1 MSALSQEDPRLGLP
15 SASSF
20 SRDVAC
26 PGNRNLIRAMRASGE
41 IKGEESSGSELAER
55 GTRIHK
61 SRETGNTFELQADEL
76 TAYND
81 GLKIEQQAT
90 RDWQLEFGL
99 QNVTE
104 GERELRLWLHHPLNM
119 KPMLSGQLDVHF
131 LAGNDRAIVHDW
143 KTSSG
148 KSAGDAED
156 SWQLRIQALLLWK
169 EIPELTD
176 IRAGFIKPE
185 AFGKRVDYV
194 DFNLF
199 DLQNIERAA
208 HYTLWQTQQPDAPV
222 RAGDHCKYCPAKA
235 VCEAAAKEAVSP
247 LQELA
252 PPAPDKITE
261 KTAKELV
268 RLIPIETVRTVW
280 GKRTAIKNIMEALH
294 ARLYDLP
301 QEELYRLDLKKT
313 LGRSADKVRDVK
325 LAFDALVEAGLP
337 ADTLWKCLSLSKTA
351 VVEAFQHEL
360 NYRESMAEAVYENVL
375 DDFIERRQGDDIL
388 KEA

>member
-1 MSALSQEDPRLGLP
+1 MAMIQQEDPRLGKP

-26 PGNRNLIRAMRASGE
+26 PGNRNLIRAMYASGE
-41 IKGEESSGSELAER
+41 INGEESAGNELAER

-104 GERELRLWLHHPLNM
+104 GERELRLWLHHPLNL

-169 EIPELTD
+169 ELPELTD

-208 HYTLWQTQQPDAPV
+208 HYTLWQT
-222 RAGDHCKYCPAKA
+222 
-235 VCEAAAKEAVSP
+235 
-247 LQELA
+247 
-252 PPAPDKITE
+252 
-261 KTAKELV
+261 
-268 RLIPIETVRTVW
+268 
-280 GKRTAIKNIMEALH
+280 
-294 ARLYDLP
+294 
-301 QEELYRLDLKKT
+301 
-313 LGRSADKVRDVK
+313 
-325 LAFDALVEAGLP
+325 
-337 ADTLWKCLSLSKTA
+337 
-351 VVEAFQHEL
+351 
-360 NYRESMAEAVYENVL
+360 
-375 DDFIERRQGDDIL
+375 
-388 KEA
+388 

>member
-1 MSALSQEDPRLGLP
+1 MTSSSQLEDPRLGLP

-26 PGNRNLIRAMRASGE
+26 PGNRNLVRAMFAAGE
-41 IKGEESSGSELAER
+41 ISGDAGSHELAER

-61 SRETGNTFELQADEL
+61 ARETSNTFDLQPDEL

-90 RDWQLEFGL
+90 RYWQAEFDIP
-99 QNVTE
+99 QCTE
-104 GERELRLWLHHPLNM
+104 GERELRLWLHHPINLR
-119 KPMLSGQLDVHF
+119 PMLSGQLDVHYT
-131 LAGNDRAIVHDW
+131 ATTRAIVHDW

-169 EIPELTD
+169 EFPGLTD

-185 AFGKRVDYV
+185 AFSKRIDYV

-199 DLQNIERAA
+199 DLQNIERSV
-208 HYTLWQTQQPDAPV
+208 HYTLWQTQQPDAPLH
-222 RAGDHCKYCPAKA
+222 AGPHCQYCPAKA
-235 VCEAAAKEAVSP
+235 VCKAAAKEAVSP
-247 LQELA
+247 IQEL
-252 PPAPDKITE
+252 PPPLPEKITA
-261 KTAKELV
+261 KTAEQLV
-268 RLIPIETVRTVW
+268 SMMPVESARLVW
-280 GKRTAIKNIMEALH
+280 SKRGTIKHIMDALH
-294 ARLYDLP
+294 ARLYNLP
-301 QEELYRLDLKKT
+301 PEELYRLELRKT
-313 LGRSADKVRDVK
+313 LGRSGDYVRDVK

-337 ADTLWKCLSLSKTA
+337 PESVWQCLSLSKTA
-351 VVEAFQHEL
+351 VVKAFQMDM